1 MERKNKRSVEA
12 DLRTLSCLKDIYE
25 LTKDNWAVFSL
36 DEMIV
41 KHKMGK
47 NKQALLS
54 KNKIILK
61 RKISGG
67 LRNTFE
73 YKWNTIRPNIKMAE
87 KINDIEYQ
95 YWNSLKTNKTD
106 LFNQPRIV
114 EVNKTIQE
122 EKVTTPK
129 KGTHR
134 EKKVV
139 EVKQQK
145 EFSLFWGLI
154 KIKY

>member
-25 LTKDNWAVFSL
+25 LTKNNWVVFSL
-36 DEMIV
+36 DEMII

-61 RKISGG
+61 RKMSGN

-73 YKWNTIRPNIKMAE
+73 YKWNTIKPNIKMAE

-106 LFNQPRIV
+106 LFNQQQIV
-114 EVNKTIQE
+114 DTNKTIQE
-122 EKVTTPK
+122 EKEIIPK
-129 KGTHR
+129 KVTHR
-134 EKKVV
+134 EKKV

>member
-1 MERKNKRSVEA
+1 MERKNKRSLEA

-36 DEMIV
+36 DEMII

-61 RKISGG
+61 RKMSGN

-73 YKWNTIRPNIKMAE
+73 YKWNTIKPNIKMAE

-95 YWNSLKTNKTD
+95 YWNSLKTNKTY
-106 LFNQPRIV
+106 LFNQQQIV
-114 EVNKTIQE
+114 DTNKTIQE
-122 EKVTTPK
+122 EKEIIPK
-129 KGTHR
+129 KVTHR
-134 EKKVV
+134 EKKV